1 MKLRIQDNVL
11 RLRLTQNEVTRL
23 LDHGLVE
30 SAIRFPMGRELCYSV
45 ASLPDAT
52 EVSVDYLYDT
62 IFVVLPSPVVTAWAG
77 SRQVTI
83 EGPGNSGVEVLVE
96 KDFQCLHKPAERDP
110 DAYPNPLAAVKKRP
124 AA

>member
-23 LDHGLVE
+23 LDYGLVE
-30 SAIRFPMGRELCYSV
+30 SAIRFPTGRELCYSV

-62 IFVVLPSPVVTAWAG
+62 IFVVLPSPVVAAWAG

-83 EGPGNSGVEVLVE
+83 EGPGNSSVAILVE
-96 KDFQCLHKPAERDP
+96 KDFQCLHKPEERDP
-110 DAYPNPLAAVKKRP
+110 DCYPHSLAVKRP

>member
-1 MKLRIQDNVL
+1 MKLRIQENVL

-30 SAIRFPMGRELCYSV
+30 CAIRFPMGRELCYCV

-52 EVSVDYLYDT
+52 EVSVDYLYDS
-62 IFVVLPSPVVTAWAG
+62 IFVVLPSPVVAAWAG
-77 SRQVTI
+77 SRQVSV
-83 EGPGNSGVEVLVE
+83 EGPRNAGVEVLVE
-96 KDFQCLHKPAERDP
+96 KDFQCLHKPKERDP
-110 DAYPNPLAAVKKRP
+110 DAYPNPLATVKKRP